1 MTKTRKIR
9 ITRPQD
15 IRRLLAETINEVR
28 NADDISKENKARLL
42 ATLSNSALRAIEQG
56 DLADRLDEYEKQ
68 LAEQKAV
75 IDGMRRSKR

>member
-9 ITRPQD
+9 ITKPQD
-15 IRRLLAETINEVR
+15 VRRLLAETINEVR

>member
-15 IRRLLAETINEVR
+15 IRRLSAETINEVR